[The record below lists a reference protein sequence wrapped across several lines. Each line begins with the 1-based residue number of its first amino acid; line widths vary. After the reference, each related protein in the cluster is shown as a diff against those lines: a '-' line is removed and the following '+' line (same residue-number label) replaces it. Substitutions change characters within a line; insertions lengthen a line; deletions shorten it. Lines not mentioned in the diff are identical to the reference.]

1 MSRIVLQFLIVLFAA
16 STVVADDDR
25 QLVAKGAKVEKL
37 AGGMKFTEGPVW
49 LPSEKKLV
57 FSDIRSIGIANRP
70 TATFLICRDESSRAS
85 TRQETS
91 FASRPTA
98 VQLCWR
104 TALTANG
111 SIRQTMWRSGRME
124 LCGLQIRHGD

>member
-49 LPSEKKLV
+49 LPSEK
-57 FSDIRSIGIANRP
+57 
-70 TATFLICRDESSRAS
+70 
-85 TRQETS
+85 
-91 FASRPTA
+91 
-98 VQLCWR
+98 
-104 TALTANG
+104 
-111 SIRQTMWRSGRME
+111 
-124 LCGLQIRHGD
+124 